1 MNNAISS
8 GVKEAKHTQK
18 DVLKALGDANKFLGP
33 AVKDAKKA
41 IIKTENELAD
51 LVDKIDDEIK
61 EALQKPDAVVEVV
74 EESTPVVVEEVEQST
89 PIVEMA
95 SPTSS
100 ENACGKDEALNMLG
114 SNKCTE
120 HGECDGARTCS
131 NAGWCQGVSGCD
143 TIVIAEDIIEV
154 IPEKEVVEIVE
165 TPEEEVVEVV
175 EIKQEIIEEAVKPA
189 MVEDLFSIEEKEA
202 MQTLA
207 EMGRLFDDEDEARM
221 VQLTEDLTA
230 WINKYAAT
238 FEDPEALLFEVTA
251 SLVTEEMEMMEPI
264 PEAPETPVTPVTPE
278 EPI

>member
-1 MNNAISS
+1 MSSVAPQEEGRRLRSAFDIFDFVNNAISS

-33 AVKDAKKA
+33 VVKDAKKSINKTEKA
-41 IIKTENELAD
+41 ILKAENELAD

-61 EALQKPDAVVEVV
+61 EALQKPDAIVEVV

-143 TIVIAEDIIEV
+143 TIIIAEDIIEV

-165 TPEEEVVEVV
+165 IPEVEVVEVV
-175 EIKQEIIEEAVKPA
+175 EIKQEIIEEAVKPV

-207 EMGRLFDDEDEARM
+207 DMGRLFDDEDEARM
-221 VQLTEDLTA
+221 VQLT
-230 WINKYAAT
+230 
-238 FEDPEALLFEVTA
+238 
-251 SLVTEEMEMMEPI
+251 
-264 PEAPETPVTPVTPE
+264 
-278 EPI
+278 